1 MDEIELWVE
10 DYVFHQLKSHA
21 EKFPYYHA
29 NITVLDADN
38 ELINI
43 CLSIEGKG
51 RNEIQQNL
59 SLFLIDAL
67 KNYEKPNTTE
77 NI

>member
-1 MDEIELWVE
+1 MEEIELWIE
-10 DYVFHQLKSHA
+10 DYVYDLLRSHS

-29 NITVLDADN
+29 NIRVLDKDN
-38 ELINI
+38 GLTQIA
-43 CLSIEGKG
+43 LSIEGKG

-67 KNYEKPNTTE
+67 KDKQ
-77 NI
+77 